1 MDKNCKSEKKKNGT
15 RSPIEETVINESVNL
30 YPDGE
35 TDEGIRPR
43 CNPESL
49 AGGEYSVYPAENK
62 SFDNHKHNDGKD

>member
-1 MDKNCKSEKKKNGT
+1 MERKGENRKKTNGT
-15 RSPIEETVINESVNL
+15 RSPIEDTVKNEAINL

-49 AGGEYSVYPAENK
+49 AGGEFSTYPAENK
-62 SFDNHKHNDGKD
+62 SFNNPSRRDRKN